1 MYFARLETNAAAMQK
16 HNELLRLNAGSRL
29 AANAAKKK
37 QQKIGKPRTEE
48 AAASA

>member
-1 MYFARLETNAAAMQK
+1 MYFARLETNAAAMKK
-16 HNELLRLNAGSRL
+16 HNELLMLNAGSRL

-37 QQKIGKPRTEE
+37 LKKPSKPTADE